1 MSSSLVS
8 DDFCSNLFNNCCM
21 THASNNTE
29 WAVIFKSSGY
39 GSKDKSMVGVGSGT
53 SKEALETT
61 PIDNQNATPEG
72 ESMFHLHYL
81 VLLHN
86 Q

>member
-1 MSSSLVS
+1 
-8 DDFCSNLFNNCCM
+8 
-21 THASNNTE
+21 
-29 WAVIFKSSGY
+29 
-39 GSKDKSMVGVGSGT
+39 MVGVGSGT
-53 SKEALETT
+53 IKEALETTPIDNQNATT

>member
-1 MSSSLVS
+1 
-8 DDFCSNLFNNCCM
+8 
-21 THASNNTE
+21 
-29 WAVIFKSSGY
+29 
-39 GSKDKSMVGVGSGT
+39 MVGVGSGT

-86 Q
+86 QSRIRNPMVDFMIIFFS

>member
-1 MSSSLVS
+1 
-8 DDFCSNLFNNCCM
+8 
-21 THASNNTE
+21 
-29 WAVIFKSSGY
+29 
-39 GSKDKSMVGVGSGT
+39 MVGVGSGT

-86 Q
+86 LP